1 MNHFWWGEAPAW
13 PETFN
18 EAAGLDESQGSARP
32 MRVPSRGSDLSLLSR
47 FSTNGCCIAQ
57 SPRFIMPHDI
67 PRLGKRIGVA
77 KLLGLS
83 MPAASSQLSSH
94 SGASPHQKGS

>member
-32 MRVPSRGSDLSLLSR
+32 MRVPSGGLACRCSLDFR
-47 FSTNGCCIAQ
+47 QTVAA

-94 SGASPHQKGS
+94 SGASPHQKTF